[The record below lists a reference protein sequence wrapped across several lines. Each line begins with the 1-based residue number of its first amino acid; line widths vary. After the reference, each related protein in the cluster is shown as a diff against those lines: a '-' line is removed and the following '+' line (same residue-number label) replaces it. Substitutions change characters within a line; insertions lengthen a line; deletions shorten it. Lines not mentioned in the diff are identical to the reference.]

1 MQRGVIH
8 LAASFEIEIV
18 VKDAISS
25 GLRDPETST
34 TSQAVRVGVL
44 DRARKEHFSVLF

>member
-1 MQRGVIH
+1 MQRVIH
-8 LAASFEIEIV
+8 LDASLEIEIV

-25 GLRDPETST
+25 GLRDSESSR

-44 DRARKEHFSVLF
+44 DCTRKEHFSVLI

>member
-1 MQRGVIH
+1 MQRVTH
-8 LAASFEIEIV
+8 LDASFEIEIV

-25 GLRDPETST
+25 GLRDPETSR

-44 DRARKEHFSVLF
+44 DRAREEHFCVLF